1 MIKRRGSKYIFLA
14 LGLSLALT
22 GVGVAAYVVDKS
34 RIETDFVPEES
45 NDRAV
50 CYNGT
55 TNTKYTKI
63 EKALSDAT
71 SGQTVYVYPELTND
85 DGSIYPVHI
94 KENCTISSGVTLAL
108 PYSGT
113 TVFDASAHGT
123 FSNSMYF
130 ADQTE
135 ALVKQNRKTQIIIDS
150 NVTLTVNGTLG
161 IGGVL
166 SLPTQGVQ
174 GQTSGA
180 YCEITLSDNSSIV
193 STGTINCYG
202 YIKRTSN
209 GNGSLVD
216 IQSGTLLTPFVI
228 YDYKGGTQTMSIN
241 NLSGN
246 DKFSPFQ
253 IFDFCNVQSKVKIQS
268 GAVWQTRACVY
279 ISMTSAYYPE
289 NESDKMLNLIGPT
302 ANKTALVLTNGY
314 AEIEYTPKTNGITTN
329 ATDSSK
335 TTVTI
340 CGTADMG
347 TISLSFEV
355 QYYIISQTININSD
369 DFFFPICYRFSF
381 VIAKDATFNV
391 DKKVKFM
398 NGSSLLVEEGA
409 VMNITSPLII
419 YDDFVENTSGLA
431 YAYPS
436 GLNAAEFV
444 INGIANVTG
453 NGAIG
458 GYINTE
464 IAAAHLNYQSNIY
477 VVTSPEYGGNMPS
490 SEDFTRVKN
499 PTCDVSAYSKQ
510 ATGTLLSEDG
520 TSSSVDFIFTADYE
534 SVADPSDSSKF
545 VWDGDV
551 QVVAIESVSIQSTG
565 TSQSSSY
572 GSIDLKAVITPSDA
586 AVASYLWELVSGNVS
601 ITDTTGPTTSLRNQS
616 TSGSVNA
623 TVKVT
628 VTDVL
633 GNKKSVTNKFT
644 VPAARSGGGP
654 CILPTA
660 KVLMADGSIKQAEDI
675 AAGDMVM
682 TMNHESGKLEPQP
695 VVINYHWNE
704 PAKTVNVL
712 HLVFDNGKTTDLI
725 GAHGYF
731 DLDEN
736 KYVYISVDDYID
748 YIGHRFAF
756 IDAESNKTTAT
767 LVSASINTQYT
778 KVYSPVTAN
787 NINFIVDDMLSVTYG
802 LGDSLEFLF
811 NMFEFDPDTL
821 AYDQIKMKG
830 DIAKYGLFDYEVFEP
845 YISKEIY
852 DAFRCKYLGVSIGKG
867 LITWERIEFYMG
879 LINQKLAELQIG

>member
-85 DGSIYPVHI
+85 DGSIYSVHI

-135 ALVKQNRKTQIIIDS
+135 ALVKQNRKTQVIIDS

-228 YDYKGGTQTMSIN
+228 YDFKGGTQTMSIN

-279 ISMTSAYYPE
+279 LSITSAYYPE

-314 AEIEYTPKTNGITTN
+314 AEIEYVPKTNGITTN

-355 QYYIISQTININSD
+355 QYFISQTININSD

-453 NGAIG
+453 DGAIG
-458 GYINTE
+458 GYISTE

-477 VVTSPEYGGNMPS
+477 LVTSPEYGGNMPDRDGALGGS
-490 SEDFTRVKN
+490 A
-499 PTCDVSAYSKQ
+499 CDVNAYSKQ
-510 ATGTLLSEDG
+510 ATGILLSEDG
-520 TSSSVDFIFTADYE
+520 ASSSVDFIFTADYE
-534 SVADPSDSSKF
+534 SVADPSDGSKF
-545 VWDGDV
+545 VWDGDA

-572 GSIDLKAVITPSDA
+572 GSNDLKAVITPSDA

-601 ITDTTGPTTSLRNQS
+601 ISDTTGPTTSLRNQS

-633 GNKKSVTNKFT
+633 GNKKSVTNTFT
-644 VPAARSGGGP
+644 VPAASSGGGI

-675 AAGDMVM
+675 VAGDMVM

-756 IDAESNKTTAT
+756 IDAESNEMTAT
-767 LVSASINTQYT
+767 LVSASINTQFT
-778 KVYSPVTAN
+778 KVYSPITAN
-787 NINFIVDDMLSVTYG
+787 NINFVVDDMLSVTYG